1 MYICIYVCIC
11 LFAIDETGRL
21 RLLPQTLLVVVASF
35 LCERARVFSKN
46 FLSAAVPQLPLPLQ
60 NFMAAQQRGSWGG
73 REEHEGTVGQWRVQ
87 KGTGVSRATFTTTTH
102 LSLWLPTQEGL
113 AAAAAALPGGAG
125 TGGQGEGAAYYF
137 GSSNLFG
144 AGVRSLDF
152 ELRFEC
158 RSSEARQCHDEDDD
172 GDRILQLLLAL
183 THTHRHTH

>member
-1 MYICIYVCIC
+1 M
-11 LFAIDETGRL
+11 GR
-21 RLLPQTLLVVVASF
+21 
-35 LCERARVFSKN
+35 
-46 FLSAAVPQLPLPLQ
+46 
-60 NFMAAQQRGSWGG
+60 QR
-73 REEHEGTVGQWRVQ
+73 RHEGTVGQWRVQ

-113 AAAAAALPGGAG
+113 AAAPAAALPEGAAAG
-125 TGGQGEGAAYYF
+125 RQGEGAAYYF

-183 THTHRHTH
+183 TNTHTQAHTH